1 MYFSSVSPDPFIPEQ
16 HALDIAYHVRLH
28 MARQKFVKDPEF
40 AGFLRTDIDPGELEL
55 FAKPV
60 QHIDICLVGENRGDI
75 DLIYLSAR
83 GLVEFLGPEGPE
95 CNRDSC
101 ALRG

>member
-16 HALDIAYHVRLH
+16 HALDIAYHIWLH
-28 MARQKFVKDPEF
+28 MTGQKFVKNPEF
-40 AGFLRTDIDPGELEL
+40 AGLLRTDINPGELEL

-75 DLIYLSAR
+75 DLMYGSAR
-83 GLVEFLGPEGPE
+83 GLVEFLRPEGPE
-95 CNRDSC
+95 CNRGSC
-101 ALRG
+101 ALRS